1 MKKLS
6 LISFLLFLTFVLKAT
21 DRLAVINFDIVG
33 KALTKQQFISITR
46 TEIAK
51 LDTFQ
56 VLDKYTVQEVLDE
69 NPINLDKCYGVKC
82 LTNIG
87 KKLNVKYVIA
97 GTAELIIDKAIITL
111 RLIDI
116 NNEKVIKTS
125 YSEFI
130 WSELNSQRL
139 IQMSVFKLFNK
150 QIDNKF
156 KNIYDY
162 EIAKSAALEGPE
174 ITKYNLSGPRFGAVY
189 QTGTMNNILRNGRN
203 SGGFNKQPFM
213 TVIGYQMEKQYLY
226 TGSFQAVFQIN
237 FSLAGLDQQ
246 MAIPSMALLNGFRSS
261 KGGWEFGFGPTFR
274 FRKTAEGFYGED
286 GKWNLLNEAQPGEE
300 IEEEKRLDS
309 RGSMNIIS
317 SWVWAIGKSFKAGNM
332 NIPVNVYAIPDKD
345 GWQFGI
351 SMGYALHM

>member
-125 YSEFI
+125 GYPYSTYAFGPGQDFPPTI
-130 WSELNSQRL
+130 GIDNPYLTQNSVDILNS
-139 IQMSVFKLFNK
+139 
-150 QIDNKF
+150 
-156 KNIYDY
+156 Y
-162 EIAKSAALEGPE
+162 G
-174 ITKYNLSGPRFGAVY
+174 LS
-189 QTGTMNNILRNGRN
+189 
-203 SGGFNKQPFM
+203 
-213 TVIGYQMEKQYLY
+213 
-226 TGSFQAVFQIN
+226 
-237 FSLAGLDQQ
+237 
-246 MAIPSMALLNGFRSS
+246 
-261 KGGWEFGFGPTFR
+261 
-274 FRKTAEGFYGED
+274 
-286 GKWNLLNEAQPGEE
+286 
-300 IEEEKRLDS
+300 
-309 RGSMNIIS
+309 
-317 SWVWAIGKSFKAGNM
+317 
-332 NIPVNVYAIPDKD
+332 
-345 GWQFGI
+345 
-351 SMGYALHM
+351 